1 MSRYCL
7 DTPAYSRLRRG
18 NERIAHLLDAAIWVG
33 VPTVTLG
40 ELRFGFLGGAH
51 RTRNETELSDFLGA
65 PPVEVV
71 PVDDAVARCYAEIV
85 ADLKRGDPGR
95 LREPRGVGGPGL
107 GDLGR
112 GDAGR
117 AVMVPQVRHIC
128 LTYEAVEKAS

>member
-7 DTPAYSRLRRG
+7 DTSAYSRLRRG

-85 ADLKRGDPGR
+85 ADLKRGGTPI
-95 LREPRGVGGPGL
+95 PTN
-107 GDLGR
+107 
-112 GDAGR
+112 DAWIAACAAHTGST
-117 AVMVPQVRHIC
+117 V
-128 LTYEAVEKAS
+128 LTIDGHFERIARIGTLLVT